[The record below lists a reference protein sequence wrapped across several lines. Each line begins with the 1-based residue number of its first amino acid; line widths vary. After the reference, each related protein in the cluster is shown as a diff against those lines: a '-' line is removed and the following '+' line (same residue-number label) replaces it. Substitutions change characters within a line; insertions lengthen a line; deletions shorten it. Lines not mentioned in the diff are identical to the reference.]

1 VPKSRLLDRVI
12 PRLAERVEAHNRTA
26 EPVWRLRLRVV
37 MHAGEV
43 LRDPKANV
51 GQAVVAACRLL
62 DSPELRARLTSDRS
76 RRRVCSPPCRWP
88 HPQVKIAG
96 RSGKLPVPTKVDADL
111 APPRSSHGR
120 EAGSCCPIFI
130 RQGGRRP

>member
-1 VPKSRLLDRVI
+1 VGRPGRWVSLITIGAEVPKSRLLDRVI

-88 HPQVKIAG
+88 HPDRKMT
-96 RSGKLPVPTKVDADL
+96 SGKVGGSQPL
-111 APPRSSHGR
+111 AGDW
-120 EAGSCCPIFI
+120 
-130 RQGGRRP
+130 